1 MIERGL
7 VLLTRVFMASKKL
20 CENLPF
26 HKYLQ
31 RRTILKP
38 ILEKIKHILLFAQK
52 QASLFVTMLEDGQG
66 FLNRVTISLIFVG
79 TYEGGIKKLL
89 LATVVQKLRGMHIRA
104 KSVKTE

>member
-1 MIERGL
+1 
-7 VLLTRVFMASKKL
+7 
-20 CENLPF
+20 
-26 HKYLQ
+26 
-31 RRTILKP
+31 
-38 ILEKIKHILLFAQK
+38 
-52 QASLFVTMLEDGQG
+52 MLEDEQR